1 MTSMTLRGKQ
11 IAQLAAIYI
20 RTSSEHQ
27 AEKASPEEQ
36 EADCRKLSEE
46 QGYIVVEVYRDI
58 ERYRA
63 GRRLVDPSGTRSDRP
78 GLIAMLKDA
87 AAGKFG
93 TIIAW
98 REDRLYR
105 GMRAML
111 LVLETIQE
119 NNLQVLLARETF
131 DPKMAPL
138 KAWVAQMELEGMR
151 ERMTMGVKARL
162 RAGKANTGQDRY
174 GYKRVGEVIEIV
186 EEEAR
191 WVRQICEWYIQRTPK
206 MDIRRRLIAA
216 NAPQKGS
223 SRPRKVQWH
232 ISSINSILSAAEEYA
247 SGIKIQRRCGEEFEI
262 LVPPIIDMET
272 CRRVQEVR
280 QANKTYPGRN
290 LKRDYLVG
298 GLIYCACGRKW
309 LARTNS
315 YRPVRKDRKGNLRP
329 WADRAPRG
337 VYFCGQRHPELI
349 HPDCPRT
356 IGAQKA
362 DTYVWDKV
370 CAVIE
375 NPDLLL
381 GEARRY
387 IDELRQHAETRLADH
402 ERVHRELE
410 AMSTERQWIIT
421 QARKGTIT
429 EADMEYQLGALTGQE
444 VSLRQELAEL
454 SAVAHLTAMADWE
467 NQARQYIGG
476 LRSSIEW
483 LNAVPQTDEERRE
496 QFEMKRQIV
505 QMLVQKVLIAKDK
518 SLRVVFYLDVI
529 SLLEQADVTE
539 QVQTVETCSR
549 TQSSHPHPL
558 RAACG

>member
-1 MTSMTLRGKQ
+1 MNLRDRQ
-11 IAQLAAIYI
+11 VAQLAAIYI

-36 EADCRKLSEE
+36 EADCRRLAEE
-46 QGYIVVEVYRDI
+46 HGLTVVDVYRDI

-63 GRRLVDPSGTRSDRP
+63 GKRLVDPSGTRVDRP
-78 GLIAMLKDA
+78 ALVAMLKDA

-93 TIIAW
+93 TILAW

-131 DPKMAPL
+131 DPKLAPL

-191 WVRQICEWYIQRTPK
+191 WVRQVCEWYLQGTAK
-206 MDIRRRLIAA
+206 MEIRRRLIAA

-232 ISSINSILSAAEEYA
+232 ISSINAIIGAAEEYA
-247 SGIKIQRRCGEEFEI
+247 SGVKIQTRCGEAFEI
-262 LVPPIIDMET
+262 PVPPILDMET
-272 CRRVQEVR
+272 ARKVKEMR
-280 QANKTYPGRN
+280 QANKTHPGHN
-290 LKRDYLVG
+290 LKWDYLLG
-298 GLIYCACGRKW
+298 GMIYCPCGHKW
-309 LARTNS
+309 NARTNS
-315 YRPVRKDRKGNLRP
+315 HRPMRKDRKGNLRP
-329 WADRAPRG
+329 WPDRAPRG
-337 VYFCGQRHPELI
+337 VYFCRQRHKELI
-349 HPDCPRT
+349 HPECART
-356 IGAQKA
+356 IGATKA
-362 DTYVWDKV
+362 DKIVWDKV

-381 GEARRY
+381 VEARRY
-387 IDELRQHAETRLADH
+387 IDELREQAESRLAD
-402 ERVHRELE
+402 RDRIQNQLE
-410 AMSTERQWIIT
+410 TLATERQWVIT

-429 EADMEYQLGALTGQE
+429 EADMEYQLGMLTGQE
-444 VSLRQELAEL
+444 VSLRQELAEWSEIVNL
-454 SAVAHLTAMADWE
+454 AALGDWE
-467 NQARQYIGG
+467 AQARTYIGG

-483 LNAVPQTDEERRE
+483 LNAVPQTEEERRE
-496 QFEMKRQIV
+496 QFEAQRQIV
-505 QMLVQKVLIAKDK
+505 KMLVQKVLIAKDK
-518 SLRVVFYLDVI
+518 SLRVIFYLDVVT
-529 SLLEQADVTE
+529 LLQQPDVTE
-539 QVQTVETCSR
+539 QVQTVGTCTRRRSAR
-549 TQSSHPHPL
+549 PRPL
-558 RAACG
+558 REACA